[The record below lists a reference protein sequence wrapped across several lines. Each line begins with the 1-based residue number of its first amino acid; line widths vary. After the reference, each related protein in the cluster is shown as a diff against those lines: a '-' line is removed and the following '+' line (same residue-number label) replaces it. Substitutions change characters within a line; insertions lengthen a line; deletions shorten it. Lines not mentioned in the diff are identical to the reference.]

1 MIDFFPYKP
10 RKFQL
15 EIISKIEECL
25 KNKKNLVMEAPAGS
39 GKTICALA
47 PCISF
52 TVEKDMGVIYITRT
66 NSQQKQAISEMKRMG
81 KKIKASGLQGRTNMC
96 LLIEDFPSL
105 RNCSNEELSRIC
117 ARRKKGC
124 MERKKD
130 DFNRCIFFENF
141 LKIKEDFG
149 YILSSEEIYSYGKMH
164 NACPYEINK
173 EMVKKS
179 RVVIAPYIYIFDEIL
194 REKFFSL
201 YQYPP
206 EKTILIIDEAHNLPD
221 FCRELLSTSLSYNS
235 LKMGIKEAEEY
246 GVRDKSILSFLNIID
261 KIFEEM
267 REEFKLSEEG
277 DALIGDFFDNR
288 IKKYFSIDEIKRVS
302 ESMIAYGEAIADIK
316 EKNNSFPRSF
326 LRSIGNF
333 ILYWINL
340 DNRWVKLIEV
350 DDENFRIVAYCLEPS
365 IASSIINSFYSSIH
379 MSGTLQPIDEYIN
392 SIGIEAEKAIF
403 PSPFPKENRKIFYL
417 GGVST
422 KYYMED
428 EMVKKIAGLIE
439 EICNNVNKNTLVFFP
454 SYSVMNRFINSLNIK
469 RNLYIEGRNERQ
481 EELMNKIE
489 NFKRSGGV
497 FLSVIG
503 GKISEG
509 IDFPS
514 EELEIVLIVGLPYPP
529 PSAKQSSLQEYYERK
544 SQNGWKYA
552 FEAPAIR
559 KTMQAIGRLIRN
571 ENDRGIAIILDE
583 RATRFKKYVEIEK
596 TNDALAEIKKFF
608 GKS

>member
-1 MIDFFPYKP
+1 MIDFFPYRP

-47 PCISF
+47 PCINF
-52 TVEKDMGVIYITRT
+52 AVERDMGVVYITRT
-66 NSQQKQAISEMKRMG
+66 NSQQKQAIDEIKRMG
-81 KKIKASGLQGRTNMC
+81 KKVRASGLQGRTNMC

-105 RNCSNEELSRIC
+105 RNCTNEELSRIC
-117 ARRKKGC
+117 NRRKKGV

-141 LKIKEDFG
+141 LKMKDDFDV
-149 YILSSEEIYSYGKMH
+149 ISSEEIHSYGKTH

-179 RVVIAPYIYIFDEIL
+179 RIVIAPYIYIFDEIL

-201 YQYPP
+201 YRHPP

-221 FCRELLSTSLSYNS
+221 FCRELLSTSLSHNS
-235 LKMGIKEAEEY
+235 LKIGLKEAEEY
-246 GVRDKSILSFLNIID
+246 GIKDRDILNFLNIID
-261 KIFEEM
+261 KIFDSM
-267 REEFKLSEEG
+267 KEEFKLSEEG
-277 DALIGDFFDNR
+277 DAIIGDFFDRNIR
-288 IKKYFSIDEIKRVS
+288 KHFSIEEIKRIS
-302 ESMIAYGEAIADIK
+302 ESMITYGEIIADIK

-340 DNRWVKLIEV
+340 DSRWVKLIEAN
-350 DDENFRIVAYCLEPS
+350 DEYFRIVAYCLEPS
-365 IASSIINSFYSSIH
+365 IASSIINSFYSTIH

-403 PSPFPKENRKIFYL
+403 PSPFPEENRRIFYL
-417 GGVST
+417 EGVST
-422 KYYMED
+422 KYYMD
-428 EMVKKIAGLIE
+428 NEMIKKIADFIDR
-439 EICNNVNKNTLVFFP
+439 ICNNVNKNTLVFFP
-454 SYSVMNRFINSLNIK
+454 SYSVMNRFINLLNIN

-481 EELMNKIE
+481 EGIMNKIE
-489 NFKRSGGV
+489 LFKKSGGV

-529 PSAKQSSLQEYYERK
+529 PSAKQTSLKEYYERK
-544 SQNGWKYA
+544 GQNGWKYA

-559 KTMQAIGRLIRN
+559 KMMQAIGRLIRN

-583 RATRFKKYVEIEK
+583 RAVRFKKYI
-596 TNDALAEIKKFF
+596 EIKKAKNALEEIKNFF